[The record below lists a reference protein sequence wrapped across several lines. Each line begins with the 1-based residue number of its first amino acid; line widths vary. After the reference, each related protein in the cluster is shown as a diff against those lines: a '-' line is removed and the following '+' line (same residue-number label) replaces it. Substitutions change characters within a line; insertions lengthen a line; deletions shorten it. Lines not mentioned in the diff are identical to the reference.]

1 MTPALPASLSLRRLP
16 SPLTARAAVSPHPGN
31 ITPVV
36 IRRRSAPWPR
46 ITRNAVDRELIEL
59 LNEIRVVLPG
69 AQVLFAFL
77 LTLPFTQRFEG
88 LSAADRDAY
97 FAAFIC
103 TALGTSM
110 LMAPTMHHR
119 LRFREHDK
127 ERMLLGFNKLILVGS
142 VFLAAAI
149 ALSVYVVTGMLF
161 QATWASVVGAAI
173 AAWLVALWYVLP
185 LVQRR
190 GRELD

>member
-1 MTPALPASLSLRRLP
+1 M
-16 SPLTARAAVSPHPGN
+16 AVAED
-31 ITPVV
+31 
-36 IRRRSAPWPR
+36 RKER
-46 ITRNAVDRELIEL
+46 VDRELIEL
-59 LNEIRVVLPG
+59 LNEIRVALPG

-77 LTLPFTQRFEG
+77 LTLPFTQRFG
-88 LSAADRDAY
+88 SLGSLDRDAY

-127 ERMLLGFNKLILVGS
+127 ERMLIGFNKLVLLGS

-161 QATWASVVGAAI
+161 EATWASVTGAAI
-173 AAWLVALWYVLP
+173 AAWLVVLWYVLP
-185 LVQRR
+185 LLQRR

>member
-1 MTPALPASLSLRRLP
+1 MAEDQKE
-16 SPLTARAAVSPHPGN
+16 
-31 ITPVV
+31 
-36 IRRRSAPWPR
+36 R
-46 ITRNAVDRELIEL
+46 IDRELIEL
-59 LNEIRVVLPG
+59 LNEIRVALPG

-77 LTLPFTQRFEG
+77 LTLPFTQRFG
-88 LSAADRDAY
+88 ALTNLDRDAY
-97 FAAFIC
+97 FAAFLC
-103 TALGTSM
+103 TAVGTSM

-127 ERMLLGFNKLILVGS
+127 ERMLLSFNKLILGGS

-161 QATWASVVGAAI
+161 QSTWAAI
-173 AAWLVALWYVLP
+173 TGGVLAAWLVALWYVLP

-190 GRELD
+190 GREID